1 MADDVIAALAT
12 RTGRWRGDGRRYGGA
27 AFDAE
32 IELKPVLGGRG
43 VSMVYVAREDGA
55 VIHHEEA
62 LVAHDPE
69 GRPAMWTFHTNT
81 DGVWQQR
88 YRGERATG
96 DGGRAFLFGIGDV
109 ENGATLRTE
118 ISLELY
124 GDGTLGH
131 RRIVG
136 VPGGEF
142 LERSRARA
150 RRAPSFDIWHVAIPV
165 SDLERSVE
173 FWCGRLGWSLLGRGE
188 YEDKRQAYVGVRPGG
203 FVVELFEPLG
213 EAAERQPR
221 RPDHLAF
228 ECDDIES
235 FRESI
240 GEAEPVRTF
249 DNGVRYLR
257 IADPDGV
264 ELEFYQ
270 GRAIFEDAALRP
282 ALS

>member
-1 MADDVIAALAT
+1 MTDDPVSALAT
-12 RTGRWRGDGRRYGGA
+12 RYGRWRGDGRRYGGA
-27 AFDAE
+27 AFDAD

-43 VSMVYVAREDGA
+43 VSLTYVAREGGE

-88 YRGERATG
+88 YRGDRATG
-96 DGGRAFLFGIGDV
+96 DGGRALLFGVGDV
-109 ENGATLRTE
+109 GNGATLRTE
-118 ISLELY
+118 VSLELY
-124 GDGTLGH
+124 ADGTLGH

-142 LERSRARA
+142 VERSRARA
-150 RRAPSFDIWHVAIPV
+150 RRASSVELWHVAIPV

-173 FWCGRLGWSLLGRGE
+173 FWCGRLQFALLGRAQ
-188 YEDKRQAYVGVRPGG
+188 YEDKRQAFVGTRPDG

-213 EAAERQPR
+213 EAAERQPK

-228 ECDDIES
+228 ECADIEA
-235 FRESI
+235 FRAAI
-240 GEAEPVRTF
+240 GASDPVRTF
-249 DNGVRYLR
+249 ENGVKFLR
-257 IADPDGV
+257 VADPDGV
-264 ELEFYQ
+264 ELEFFQ
-270 GRAIFEDAALRP
+270 GRAIFERAA
-282 ALS
+282 AQAATS

>member
-1 MADDVIAALAT
+1 MPDDVISALAT
-12 RTGRWRGDGRRYGGA
+12 RFGRWRGDGRRYGGA

-32 IELKPVLGGRG
+32 MELKPVLGGRG
-43 VSMVYVAREDGA
+43 VSLTYVAREDGT

-96 DGGRAFLFGIGDV
+96 DGGTAYLFGVGDV
-109 ENGATLRTE
+109 GNGATLRTE
-118 ISLELY
+118 ISLELF

-136 VPGGEF
+136 VPGGDF
-142 LERSRARA
+142 LERSRART
-150 RRAPSFDIWHVAIPV
+150 RRVPSIDLWHVAIPV
-165 SDLERSVE
+165 SDLARSVA
-173 FWCGRLGWSLLGRGE
+173 FWCGRLGFSLLGRAE
-188 YEDKRQAYVGVRPGG
+188 YEDKRQAFVGMRPGG

-213 EAAERQPR
+213 EAAERQPK
-221 RPDHLAF
+221 RPDHIAF
-228 ECDDIES
+228 ECEDIEG
-235 FRESI
+235 FRTAIEES
-240 GEAEPVRTF
+240 EPVRTF

-257 IADPDGV
+257 VADPDGV
-264 ELEFYQ
+264 ELEFFQ
-270 GRAIFEDAALRP
+270 GRAIFEREAER
-282 ALS
+282 SRTS